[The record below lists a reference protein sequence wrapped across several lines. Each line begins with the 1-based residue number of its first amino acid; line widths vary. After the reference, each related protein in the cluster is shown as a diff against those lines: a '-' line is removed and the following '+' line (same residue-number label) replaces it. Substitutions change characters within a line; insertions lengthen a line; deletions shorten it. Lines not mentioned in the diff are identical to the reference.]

1 MPQQYGFQSILSE
14 LIAVCGDIAFAVEF
28 HRLGGIKLIFEMI
41 ESGLYSEWVLFFL
54 LENIYLL

>member
-41 ESGLYSEWVLFFL
+41 ESGLYSE
-54 LENIYLL
+54 